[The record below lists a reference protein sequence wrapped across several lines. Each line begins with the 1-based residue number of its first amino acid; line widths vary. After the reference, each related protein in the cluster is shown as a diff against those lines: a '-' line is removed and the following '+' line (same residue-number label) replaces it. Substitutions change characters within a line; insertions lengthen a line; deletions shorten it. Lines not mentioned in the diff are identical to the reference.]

1 MKHII
6 HCILIVCTISS
17 LSAQTGLLGYG
28 SKAVVPTIMANPAM
42 TGNVRSHIAFPIISS
57 IQLEQNTSFKISD
70 WILKEEGKTYISPN
84 KFAANALARNDMNTN
99 LGIDIFSVGFRVKDK
114 NYFSLGYQHF
124 STIYASFSDDLIKFL
139 AEGNAQNP
147 NVNLNEES
155 IYINQFNA
163 AYLGYAR
170 SLMDD
175 KLNIGLRVKMLQ
187 GFGNFQT
194 NNVNFNITTDANA
207 SPAYAVNVAGS
218 MQAQAGGLF
227 GVLMDTL
234 NNNTGETVLN
244 NLTSMGKGVGFD
256 FGASYK
262 VTDKLT
268 VSASAIN
275 VGNITW
281 KKDFTQKMDLTGT
294 GKFEFSGIKTNLN
307 SGADGNA
314 ADSVEQKFKEAFKI
328 ERTKGEYSSALPT
341 MIYASASYN
350 INAKNQASA
359 VFRTQSFNGK
369 SNNVLGVNYAYSP
382 LKAIQ
387 LLAGAN
393 MANFKS
399 VSFGAGM
406 VANLGAVQL
415 HILADNISGLMAIDN
430 TNRLQVQAGINIIL
444 KKKDAT
450 PATPAPTPTVT
461 EKPNTVAAIAA
472 PLSNGSIINEIAKRV
487 AVTAKGIMEKTMEQK
502 KAAEKAKIKA
512 ETKENT
518 QSETI
523 LKDECGD
530 AKMDT
535 EPKNEE
541 EVKAEAVKNSENS
554 ECPEEETATTTATPK
569 HSKIVSPKTIMAT
582 PVPEVKATTKAA
594 PIPVMDLPKKD
605 DAKKKMEGY

>member
-6 HCILIVCTISS
+6 LSLLTICLVTS

-42 TGNVRSHIAFPIISS
+42 VGNVRSHIAFPIISS

-99 LGIDIFSVGFRVKDK
+99 VGIDIFSVGFSIKDK

-139 AEGNAQNP
+139 AEGNANNP

-175 KLNIGLRVKMLQ
+175 KLNIGFRVKMLQ
-187 GFGNFQT
+187 GFGNLQT

-234 NNNTGETVLN
+234 NNNTAQTVMD
-244 NLTSMGKGVGFD
+244 NLTGMGKGVGFD

-294 GKFEFSGIKTNLN
+294 GKFEFSGIKTNLS
-307 SGADGNA
+307 SGSNGNA
-314 ADSVEQKFKEAFKI
+314 ADSVEQKFKEAFKVQ
-328 ERTKGEYSSALPT
+328 RTKGEYASALPT
-341 MIYASASYN
+341 MLYASASYK

-406 VANLGAVQL
+406 VANLGTIQL
-415 HILADNISGLMAIDN
+415 HVLADNISGLLAVDN
-430 TNRLQVQAGINIIL
+430 TNRLQIQAGINVVL

-450 PATPAPTPTVT
+450 PATPAPTPTPT
-461 EKPNTVAAIAA
+461 ETPNTVAIAA

-487 AVTAKGIMEKTMEQK
+487 VVTAKGIIEKTLEQK
-502 KAAEKAKIKA
+502 KATEKAKIKA

-518 QSETI
+518 QSETV

-530 AKMDT
+530 AKTDT

-541 EVKAEAVKNSENS
+541 EVKVEAVKNSETN
-554 ECPEEETATTTATPK
+554 ECPEEESTTPTATPDP
-569 HSKIVSPKTIMAT
+569 SKIVSPKTIMAT
-582 PVPEVKATTKAA
+582 PVPEVKATIKAV
-594 PIPVMDLPKKD
+594 PTPVMDLPKKD
-605 DAKKKMEGY
+605 DAKKKLEGY

>member
-17 LSAQTGLLGYG
+17 LSAQTGMLGYG
-28 SKAVVPTIMANPAM
+28 SKAVIPTIMANPAM

-57 IQLEQNTSFKISD
+57 IQLEQKTSFKISD
-70 WILKEEGKTYISPN
+70 WILKEEGKTFISPN

-99 LGIDIFSVGFRVKDK
+99 VGIDIFSVGFSVKDK

-194 NNVNFNITTDANA
+194 NNVNFSITTDANA

-227 GVLMDTL
+227 GVLMDTTL
-234 NNNTGETVLN
+234 NNNTAQTVMD

-268 VSASAIN
+268 LSASAIN

-281 KKDFTQKMDLTGT
+281 KKDFTQKMDFVGT
-294 GKFEFSGIKTNLN
+294 GKFEFSGIKTSLN
-307 SGADGNA
+307 SGTNGNT
-314 ADSVEQKFKEAFKI
+314 ADSVEQKFKDAFKVQ
-328 ERTKGEYSSALPT
+328 RSKGEYASALPT

-399 VSFGAGM
+399 LSFGAGM
-406 VANLGAVQL
+406 VANLGTIQL
-415 HILADNISGLMAIDN
+415 HVLADNISGLMAVDN
-430 TNRLQVQAGINIIL
+430 TNRLQIQAGINVVL

-450 PATPAPTPTVT
+450 PATPAPTPTET
-461 EKPNTVAAIAA
+461 PNTVAAI
-472 PLSNGSIINEIAKRV
+472 PQLLGHESIVHEIAKRV
-487 AVTAKGIMEKTMEQK
+487 VVTAKGIIEKTLEQK

-518 QSETI
+518 QSETV

-530 AKMDT
+530 AKTDMAEPAKEEANT
-535 EPKNEE
+535 ET
-541 EVKAEAVKNSENS
+541 VKNSENS
-554 ECPEEETATTTATPK
+554 DCPEEQTATPTTQPAAK
-569 HSKIVSPKTIMAT
+569 NIVSPKTIMAT
-582 PVPEVKATTKAA
+582 PVPEVKATTKAVPT
-594 PIPVMDLPKKD
+594 PIIDLPKKD
-605 DAKKKMEGY
+605 EAKKKVEGY